1 MNTLTMP
8 YYNDNFVLFVQD
20 LKMRYS
26 VQYTQ
31 FSRRMTNDYL
41 MLNLSILSLCVA
53 LFNSLLIQNCM
64 FILLPLF
71 TPNLLISSFKMD
83 NHLEKNCENTLS
95 SHIPHV

>member
-64 FILLPLF
+64 VILLPLF
-71 TPNLLISSFKMD
+71 TPNLLISSFKRKRKIT
-83 NHLEKNCENTLS
+83 NGFHKQPQTCYNF
-95 SHIPHV
+95 